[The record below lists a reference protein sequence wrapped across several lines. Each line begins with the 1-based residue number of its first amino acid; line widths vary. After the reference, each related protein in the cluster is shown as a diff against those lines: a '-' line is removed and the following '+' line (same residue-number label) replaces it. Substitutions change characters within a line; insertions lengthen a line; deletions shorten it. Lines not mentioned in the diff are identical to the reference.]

1 MVKRTESRALRCM
14 SFLLVLFFLG
24 CAHGHAG
31 EAPAKSRFF
40 LSGDGRFHIKNVKSG
55 KEANVS
61 LLNPDGSLNEMGSAR
76 IDEVFEL
83 TPRDGSHH
91 ISLRLL
97 LMLDHFSDRVAPG
110 RAINLTSG
118 YRSPEYNSRLRNA
131 GGNVA
136 STSLHM
142 DGMALDFNIDGVNGK
157 ELWRIIK
164 DADCCGVG
172 HYGGANVHLDSARPR
187 FWEAAT
193 SKVRT
198 KESEHNRR
206 IYLTTDFDRYRAGD
220 AMRLSLVSISDFGF
234 GVGRVAYMVRDKE
247 GEDVVGPVRL
257 SAPGDDP
264 CIVVHERDAACS
276 ILSSLP
282 DKAARGRYRIR
293 VDFCRRPFGDMPE
306 RVVSNEVEIT
316 DVPQW

>member
-1 MVKRTESRALRCM
+1 M
-14 SFLLVLFFLG
+14 LFFLIVCLLG
-24 CAHGHAG
+24 YAHGQAA
-31 EAPAKSRFF
+31 EAPAKSRYF
-40 LSGDGRFHIKNVKSG
+40 LSGDGRLHIKNAKSG

-61 LLNPDGSLNEMGSAR
+61 LLNPDGSLNEMGIAGV
-76 IDEVFEL
+76 DEVFDL
-83 TPRDGSHH
+83 TARVGAEH

-97 LMLDHFSDRVAPG
+97 FMLDHFSDRVAPG
-110 RAINLTSG
+110 RTINLASG

-206 IYLTTDFDRYRAGD
+206 IYLATDFDRYRAGD

-234 GVGRVAYMVRDKE
+234 GVARVAYLVRDKE
-247 GEDVVGPVRL
+247 GEEVVGPVRL
-257 SAPGDDP
+257 SAPGDDL
-264 CIVVHERDAACS
+264 CIAVNERDAARS

-293 VDFCRRPFGDMPE
+293 LDFCRRPFESMPA

-316 DVPQW
+316 EGFLKVP